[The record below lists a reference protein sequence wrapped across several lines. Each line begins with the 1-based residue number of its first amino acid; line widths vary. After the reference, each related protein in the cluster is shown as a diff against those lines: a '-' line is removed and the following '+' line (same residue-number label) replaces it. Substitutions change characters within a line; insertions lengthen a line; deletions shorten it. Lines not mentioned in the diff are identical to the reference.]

1 MSYSADIL
9 TRAKGILAQQK
20 ADAQSRYNQ
29 RLQQA
34 YEQAPRLREIDRQL
48 RLSMSLA
55 ARTVFSEGGDPQAAM
70 EEVKKANLALQQERK
85 TILAENFP
93 EGFLEEE
100 VVCPH
105 CGGSGYFGSNMCS
118 CLAELCRQ
126 EQMKTLTRLTRGGE
140 SFADFRLDYYPEAV
154 DRAVGVSPRALMQ
167 KNLQIARQYARDFGP
182 GSGNLLFCGYTG
194 LGKTFLSACIAAE
207 VAGKGYSIAYES
219 APDLFSKLEKNRFN
233 PDDATRAECE
243 KFSACDLLIIDDL
256 GTEMPGNFVTAALYA
271 LVNERLLPGKSML
284 ISTNLNNDEIAK
296 RYSPQIASRLQGEF
310 TNLPFIGQDIRALK
324 ARGL

>member
-29 RLQQA
+29 RLQEA
-34 YEQAPRLREIDRQL
+34 YEKMPRLREIDKQL

-55 ARTVFSEGGDPQAAM
+55 AKTVFAEGGDPQAAM
-70 EEVKKANLALQQERK
+70 EELKQANLALQQERK
-85 TILAENFP
+85 AILAENFP
-93 EGFLEEE
+93 ENFLEEE
-100 VVCPH
+100 VVCSH
-105 CGGSGYFGSNMCS
+105 CGGSGYLGSNMCA
-118 CLAELCRQ
+118 CLAKLCRQ

-140 SFADFRLDYYPEAV
+140 NFSDFRLDYYPDTV
-154 DRAVGVSPRALMQ
+154 DRNVGVSPRVLMQ
-167 KNLQIARQYARDFGP
+167 KNLQIAQRYARDFAP

-194 LGKTFLSACIAAE
+194 LGKTFLSACIAGE
-207 VAGKGYSIAYES
+207 VANKGCSIAYES
-219 APDLFSKLEKNRFN
+219 APELFAKLEKNRFN
-233 PDDATRAECE
+233 PDDTTRVECE
-243 KFSACDLLIIDDL
+243 KFSSCDLLIIDDL

-271 LVNERLLPGKSML
+271 LLNERLLAGKSML
-284 ISTNLNNDEIAK
+284 ISTNLNNEEIAK

-310 TNLPFIGQDIRALK
+310 TNLPFMGQDIRALK